1 MASAS
6 KLFAR
11 KLFAFVSIVGK
22 HHLELR
28 GGENFLC
35 SERVLSKREIFSE
48 DLHEKKKRIARK
60 CDLCCNSS
68 PRTTDAQWVR
78 SVLNSGSKDLAI
90 GF

>member
-11 KLFAFVSIVGK
+11 KLFTFVSIVGK

-35 SERVLSKREIFSE
+35 CERVLSKREIFSE
-48 DLHEKKKRIARK
+48 DLHEKKKE
-60 CDLCCNSS
+60 LHE
-68 PRTTDAQWVR
+68 
-78 SVLNSGSKDLAI
+78 SVTFVAIQVPGRPMHSGFVLS
-90 GF
+90 